1 MKLTKIALATIIA
14 SSFGIANAAPVD
26 QGSGI
31 INFTGKVINAPC
43 SLPGDGT
50 INVDLGTSCK

>member
-26 QGSGI
+26 QGSGM
-31 INFTGKVINAPC
+31 INFTGKLSMHLAHFLVMAQ
-43 SLPGDGT
+43 SM
-50 INVDLGTSCK
+50 